1 MSALFGALGMH
12 MQNDFEYGCSTIII
26 IPLKYTGR
34 ILNRFSK
41 DIGFLDDL
49 LPYIFCEYIL
59 VSTCVYTCSYFLC
72 DINLLAVA

>member
-1 MSALFGALGMH
+1 MH
-12 MQNDFEYGCSTIII
+12 MQNDFEYGSSTIII
-26 IPLKYTGR
+26 IPLKYAGR

-59 VSTCVYTCSYFLC
+59 VSTCVH
-72 DINLLAVA
+72 VAIFFVI